1 MLKDMKKELA
11 WVVIKGRLNKYR
23 NVDTKSGY
31 AKFYPEL
38 KGVCVEVCRGVGGGV
53 GVCGCVGVWVGVWG
67 CVGVCVG
74 VWGCGGGCVC
84 VWGCVCVCVCVC
96 ARLLQNFS

>member
-1 MLKDMKKELA
+1 MKKELA
-11 WVVIKGRLNKYR
+11 WVVIKGRLNKY
-23 NVDTKSGY
+23 
-31 AKFYPEL
+31 
-38 KGVCVEVCRGVGGGV
+38 RGVGGGV

-84 VWGCVCVCVCVC
+84 VWGCVCVITLGWEPCV
-96 ARLLQNFS
+96 LLPLGT